1 MVRMSV
7 PRCSRCVANEWR
19 HVLPHSSSLV
29 TISGLFPL
37 PSLLRT
43 DGSTR
48 RRLREPTADSVVI
61 ERPDGLEI
69 ALPLWRLDPLAG
81 LQIPEA
87 RPPSLRTEALG
98 ALDALRQRA
107 GWLQATSA
115 STSGPSQ
122 ATGAREGPG
131 ALALPASR
139 PPLAAPPEP
148 SRPSGSPHGA
158 PADELLP
165 DCLGGVRHNALRQ
178 ENPHAR
184 QDESGSPPPGR
195 RCLHPT
201 VNRPSGPAPASKRE
215 AAVGPRRSS
224 PGLGRRPRRAQ
235 RCRGGPQRLRP
246 AGAPG
251 LWPTGAGGCVRG
263 RSARSWRAQ
272 RHGGLATTALGST
285 CLPSA
290 P

>member
-1 MVRMSV
+1 M
-7 PRCSRCVANEWR
+7 
-19 HVLPHSSSLV
+19 
-29 TISGLFPL
+29 
-37 PSLLRT
+37 
-43 DGSTR
+43 
-48 RRLREPTADSVVI
+48 I
-61 ERPDGLEI
+61 ERPDGSEI

-98 ALDALRQRA
+98 ALEPCRCSVLAGFRPRPPRLLAHPKRQARA
-107 GWLQATSA
+107 RAQS
-115 STSGPSQ
+115 
-122 ATGAREGPG
+122 

-165 DCLGGVRHNALRQ
+165 DRLGGVRHNALRQ

-201 VNRPSGPAPASKRE
+201 VNRPSGPAPASKR
-215 AAVGPRRSS
+215 AAAEGPRRSS

-235 RCRGGPQRLRP
+235 RCRGGPQRLRA
-246 AGAPG
+246 AGAPR
-251 LWPTGAGGCVRG
+251 LWPTGAAGCAGTLGAV
-263 RSARSWRAQ
+263 WRAQ
-272 RHGGLATTALGST
+272 RHGGARNHRAWQHLLALCARTAPFFIDADGLDPPRQRHDRLG
-285 CLPSA
+285 PGRQGA
-290 P
+290 MAE